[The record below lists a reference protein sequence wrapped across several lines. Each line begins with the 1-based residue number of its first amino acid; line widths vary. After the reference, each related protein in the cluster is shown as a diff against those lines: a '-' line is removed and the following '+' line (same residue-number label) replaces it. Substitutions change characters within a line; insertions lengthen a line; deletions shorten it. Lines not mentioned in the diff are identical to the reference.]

1 MKSDNFKKLILYIFA
16 STGAVLFLLAVY
28 ILFKGDKY
36 IDASTILEITGAN
49 IVITTGLFFTHKIEF
64 RYAIFE
70 FLLDIGFMVA
80 VILLSGILFNWYSR
94 ILLWIPLVI
103 VIMVYILF
111 YLLDIIRV
119 SRDIKEINKLLQK
132 LKEKEADTASQS

>member
-132 LKEKEADTASQS
+132 LKEKESNTAS